1 MNPDTYMTA
10 LRNIDGWNAGG
21 MIKPISL
28 KTFPYVTA
36 TQVRI
41 LKPDFEKKSWS
52 VVADYAEAAS
62 MAKPA
67 APEAKEAPAAAPEA
81 AK

>member
-1 MNPDTYMTA
+1 
-10 LRNIDGWNAGG
+10 
-21 MIKPISL
+21 L
-28 KTFPYVTA
+28 KAFPYVTA

-62 MAKPA
+62 MAKP
-67 APEAKEAPAAAPEA
+67 EAPADPAEKDAQAAAPEA
-81 AK
+81 AKEAAAQ